1 MQASFYTSKHMQVT
15 PIEKIELKLSGNFV
29 ANVLQYLFAAI
40 LKRFAQFSFFYWLN
54 EKISVFSQ
62 PR

>member
-1 MQASFYTSKHMQVT
+1 MQVT

-40 LKRFAQFSFFYWLN
+40 LQRFAQFSFLY
-54 EKISVFSQ
+54 
-62 PR
+62 